1 MNLDQKNIIIFE
13 SKYQL
18 DRYEASDPS
27 FFEDLEVLTDLEIL
41 PYDNFSPDPS
51 LLGKRIETLRSLI
64 EEEVSFA
71 CTASSIIQP
80 LFDKK
85 YIFEKTFEISKNQQI
100 DSNKLTKFLVNAGYE
115 RADLVVKNGQYA
127 IRGSVIDIFPSNSR
141 LPIRIDLFGEY
152 PSSFNF
158 PKVWLKLS
166 NIAVPL
172 LGSVAPN
179 PHESR

>member
-18 DRYEASDPS
+18 DRYKASNPS

-64 EEEVSFA
+64 EDEVSLV

-85 YIFEKTFEISKNQQI
+85 YIFEKTFEISKNH
-100 DSNKLTKFLVNAGYE
+100 FY
-115 RADLVVKNGQYA
+115 
-127 IRGSVIDIFPSNSR
+127 
-141 LPIRIDLFGEY
+141 LFHLYCSEY
-152 PSSFNF
+152 
-158 PKVWLKLS
+158 LKLNS
-166 NIAVPL
+166 LNL
-172 LGSVAPN
+172 MKKFHLKY
-179 PHESR
+179 